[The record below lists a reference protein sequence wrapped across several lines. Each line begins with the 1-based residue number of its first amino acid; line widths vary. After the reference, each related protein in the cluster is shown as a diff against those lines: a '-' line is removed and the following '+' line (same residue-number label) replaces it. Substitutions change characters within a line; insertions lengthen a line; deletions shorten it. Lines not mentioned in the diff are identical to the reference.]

1 MILNNLKDE
10 ELVQLVKLNWN
21 SCDLEKELA
30 KRLDN
35 RIKMHSLYEKR
46 LELALEDLNKIQ

>member
-1 MILNNLKDE
+1 MILSTLKDE

-35 RIKMHSLYEKR
+35 RIKMHSLYEKI
-46 LELALEDLNKIQ
+46 LERALEDLNEL

>member
-1 MILNNLKDE
+1 MLMSSLKDE

-21 SCDLEKELA
+21 SCELEKELA

-35 RIKMHSLYEKR
+35 RIKMHSVYEQR
-46 LELALEDLNKIQ
+46 LESVLEDLNEI